1 MNQQLPHLYHNV
13 LQLVVRVRQVWRRQD
28 QQSPLF
34 IELVQESAERLHVRF
49 DLQRC
54 KHTKSSSRLFFA
66 FPGDGACER
75 AGRAGLTFTPGG
87 LPVPVATELADAA
100 GDSPQ
105 LIPSVTAVLA
115 RRTVVVSIRGAGD
128 VTVQRRR
135 HGWAAS
141 HWAQQQR
148 RETRTLK
155 RLFWTCAALN
165 VLQKLV
171 LNPFKPFTGQNSD
184 LNLRNTKKDYV

>member
-54 KHTKSSSRLFFA
+54 KHTKSSSRLFLR
-66 FPGDGACER
+66 FPGTER
-75 AGRAGLTFTPGG
+75 ASRPGLTFTPGG
-87 LPVPVATELADAA
+87 LPVPVTTELADAA

-171 LNPFKPFTGQNSD
+171 LNPFKSFYWSEF
-184 LNLRNTKKDYV
+184 